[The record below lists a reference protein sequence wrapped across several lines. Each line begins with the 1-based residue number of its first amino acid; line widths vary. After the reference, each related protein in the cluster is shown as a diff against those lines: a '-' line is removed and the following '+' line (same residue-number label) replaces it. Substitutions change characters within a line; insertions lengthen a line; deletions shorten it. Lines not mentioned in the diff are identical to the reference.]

1 LLSLGLTFAQTTL
14 YGTVDQ
20 AWNTSTTKQG
30 GSTIKDTTG
39 FAPIQLG
46 GGVLGVKGSEDLS
59 GGLTAS
65 YVIEMQPAIDE
76 DSSGTNG
83 MWNRQSFV
91 GLSGGF
97 GAVRI
102 GKQYSQAFNNTV
114 GVDPGGATGI
124 AGNNAYVIQL
134 AYLGVSAAGDA
145 PLRQRN
151 GMQYDL
157 PEMLPGLKA
166 GATLVYGTEENSAN
180 GGKTNE
186 GHGFNISYASGPI
199 YAGYTFDRVKNTGIG
214 IFSSPGRKLT
224 YTAPNNVSI
233 ENTTYDVADASSSD
247 QNEFTT
253 MSASYNL
260 GVAKI
265 SINNSKMSV
274 GSKSIDN
281 TFVAVSVPFG
291 GNANVWASAGQ
302 GSAYRPGN
310 ISFGATAD
318 ASSNSSNTVAGDKG
332 HESYQLGVNYALS
345 KRTVLYAQHGK
356 MELKDTT
363 KFEQTGTALGV
374 HHSF

>member
-1 LLSLGLTFAQTTL
+1 MFSLGLTFAETTL
-14 YGTVDQ
+14 YGNVDQ
-20 AWNTSTTKQG
+20 AWNK
-30 GSTIKDTTG
+30 STIKSGGNTISDKTG
-39 FAPIQLG
+39 FAAIQMG
-46 GGVLGVKGSEDLS
+46 GGILGVKGSEDLS
-59 GGLTAS
+59 GGLKAS
-65 YVIEMQPAIDE
+65 YNIEIQPGIDE
-76 DSSGTNG
+76 NSGS
-83 MWNRQSFV
+83 WNRQSFV

-97 GAVRI
+97 GALRI

-114 GVDPGGATGI
+114 AVDPGGATGV

-134 AYLGVSAAGDA
+134 AYLGVPSTAGDA

-166 GATLVYGTEENSAN
+166 GATLVYGTEVNSAN

-186 GHGFNISYASGPI
+186 GQGFNISYASGPI
-199 YAGYTFDRVKNTGIG
+199 YAGYTYDRVKNTGINLL
-214 IFSSPGRKLT
+214 ST
-224 YTAPNNVSI
+224 H
-233 ENTTYDVADASSSD
+233 TTKNDVADASSSD

-291 GNANVWASAGQ
+291 GNANVWASVGQ
-302 GSAYRPGN
+302 GSAYRPDT
-310 ISFGATAD
+310 IDFGTTAAT
-318 ASSNSSNTVAGDKG
+318 SSNSKNTTAGDKG

-345 KRTVLYAQHGK
+345 KRTVLYAQYGK
-356 MELKDTT
+356 MELRDTS

>member
-1 LLSLGLTFAQTTL
+1 MLSLGLTFAETTL
-14 YGTVDQ
+14 YGNVDQ
-20 AWNTSTTKQG
+20 AWNKQTLKRGGNTTSDK
-30 GSTIKDTTG
+30 TG
-39 FAPIQLG
+39 FAAIQMG
-46 GGVLGVKGSEDLS
+46 GGILGVKGSEDLS
-59 GGLTAS
+59 GGLKAS
-65 YVIEMQPAIDE
+65 YNIEIQPGIDE
-76 DSSGTNG
+76 NSGS
-83 MWNRQSFV
+83 WNRQSFV

-97 GAVRI
+97 GALRI

-124 AGNNAYVIQL
+124 AGNNAFVIQL
-134 AYLGVSAAGDA
+134 AYLGVAGAGDS

-151 GMQYDL
+151 SMQYDL

-166 GATLVYGTEENSAN
+166 GVTLVYGTEENSAN
-180 GGKTNE
+180 GGKTN
-186 GHGFNISYASGPI
+186 GGQGFNISYASGPI

-214 IFSSPGRKLT
+214 IFSSPGKT
-224 YTAPNNVSI
+224 VKINDDGSVTS
-233 ENTTYDVADASSSD
+233 TSTSYDVADASSSD

-253 MSASYNL
+253 MSASYDL

-265 SINNSKMSV
+265 SINNSKMAV

-291 GNANVWASAGQ
+291 GNANVWASVGQ
-302 GSAYRPGN
+302 GTAYRV
-310 ISFGATAD
+310 
-318 ASSNSSNTVAGDKG
+318 SNTTTNLTAGDKG

-345 KRTVLYAQHGK
+345 KRTVLYAQYGK

>member
-1 LLSLGLTFAQTTL
+1 MLSLGLTSAETTL
-14 YGTVDQ
+14 YGNVDQ
-20 AWNTSTTKQG
+20 AWNKQTLKRGGNTTSDK
-30 GSTIKDTTG
+30 TG
-39 FAPIQLG
+39 FAAIQMG
-46 GGVLGVKGSEDLS
+46 GGILGVKGSEDLS
-59 GGLTAS
+59 GGLKAS
-65 YVIEMQPAIDE
+65 YNIEIQPGIDE
-76 DSSGTNG
+76 NSGS
-83 MWNRQSFV
+83 WNRQSFV

-97 GAVRI
+97 GALRI

-114 GVDPGGATGI
+114 AVDPGGATGI

-134 AYLGVSAAGDA
+134 AYLGVSGAGDS

-166 GATLVYGTEENSAN
+166 GATLVYGSEADSAN
-180 GGKTNE
+180 GGKTTE
-186 GHGFNISYASGPI
+186 GQGFNISYASGPI
-199 YAGYTFDRVKNTGIG
+199 YAGYTYDRVKNTGI
-214 IFSSPGRKLT
+214 SLLST
-224 YTAPNNVSI
+224 
-233 ENTTYDVADASSSD
+233 EDVAVASTSD
-247 QNEFTT
+247 KNEFTT
-253 MSASYNL
+253 MSASYDL

-265 SINNSKMSV
+265 SINNSKMAV

-291 GNANVWASAGQ
+291 GNANVWASVGQ
-302 GSAYRPGN
+302 GTAYRV
-310 ISFGATAD
+310 
-318 ASSNSSNTVAGDKG
+318 SNTTTNLTAGDKG

-345 KRTVLYAQHGK
+345 KRTVLYAQYGK